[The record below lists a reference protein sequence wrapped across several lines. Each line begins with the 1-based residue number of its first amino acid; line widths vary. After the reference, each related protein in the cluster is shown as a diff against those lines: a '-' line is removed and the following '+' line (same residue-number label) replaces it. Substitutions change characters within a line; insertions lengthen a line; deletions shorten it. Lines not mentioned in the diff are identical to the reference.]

1 MVLFSDNLIMLRFRC
16 ISIVFILVATHSFSQ
31 ELVDNGDFELGL
43 CPETRKIDVSQVC
56 DNWFTIHTADYF
68 SKCSEGEVNTKNNFM
83 GSQNP
88 YSGIAYV
95 GIFSG
100 KDIKQHIS
108 EILYTELITPL
119 EKGNFYKISFRYSL
133 AENAGLVSKALGC
146 AFSSEF
152 AYKVVDS
159 PLGIGHSPLFN
170 LNFNIYES
178 NVEGLLDDTTWS
190 LFEKEFVATGGEQYL
205 YISGVQVNSISCTKR
220 VPQPKLHYY
229 SDYAYYYIDDVSL
242 VERNID
248 GSYPVLKTDTNKI
261 NLEKE
266 EYVYTQIYYG
276 INSYELN
283 DSSRNKLD
291 ALAIILKENSVW
303 KIAVQGYADV
313 TGQESE
319 NKILSDKRANSVKTY
334 LITKGIKEN
343 QIETKAFG
351 SMKSSELGNVYDR
364 KVEIFIIKE

>member
-1 MVLFSDNLIMLRFRC
+1 MVLFSDNLIMIRFRC

-31 ELVDNGDFELGL
+31 DLVDNGGFEKGL
-43 CPETRKIDVSQVC
+43 CLENRNVEISVC
-56 DNWFTIHTADYF
+56 NSWFSVGSADYF
-68 SKCSEGEVNTKNNFM
+68 NECSTGEAKPSDNFM
-83 GSQNP
+83 GHQSP
-88 YSGIAYV
+88 
-95 GIFSG
+95 FSG
-100 KDIKQHIS
+100 KAFIGIFTDNANEK
-108 EILYTELITPL
+108 LYTELITPL
-119 EKGNFYKISFRYSL
+119 EKGKFYKISFRYSL
-133 AENAGLVSKALGC
+133 SENAGLVNKALGC
-146 AFSSEF
+146 AFSKEL

-159 PLGIGHSPLFN
+159 PLGIGHSPLFK
-170 LNFNIYES
+170 LNFNIYEQ
-178 NVEGLLDDTTWS
+178 NAKGLADDTTWS